1 MLKND
6 KVRAMT
12 LGQFFDL
19 MKGGMTPQKS
29 KAIEEVLGV
38 ILAEAAEF
46 YSDYQDGVTNFALG
60 LGLTVVNAKGLDKD
74 TAKNMADDMGSLA
87 YYMLV
92 DTTPG
97 WSDDTVARLEVIMKT
112 NPDFAAVTAE

>member
-1 MLKND
+1 
-6 KVRAMT
+6 
-12 LGQFFDL
+12 
-19 MKGGMTPQKS
+19 
-29 KAIEEVLGV
+29 
-38 ILAEAAEF
+38 
-46 YSDYQDGVTNFALG
+46 
-60 LGLTVVNAKGLDKD
+60 
-74 TAKNMADDMGSLA
+74 MGSLA